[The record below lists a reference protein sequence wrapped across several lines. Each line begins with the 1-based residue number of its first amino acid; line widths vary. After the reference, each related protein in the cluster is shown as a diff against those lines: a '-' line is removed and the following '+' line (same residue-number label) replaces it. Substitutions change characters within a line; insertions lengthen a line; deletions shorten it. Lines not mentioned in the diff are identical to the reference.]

1 MSEIYRGE
9 LRKKLP
15 RKNKAK
21 KLAAGLRGDQEGLR
35 ALIREEIHGQH
46 KKLPALFKHFGIEA
60 ELDFDDAIFELALRL
75 AEAHV
80 PGFQYEQAR
89 GAPKKWDYQKRVKAA
104 IELGKLEARH
114 PGKSHNYLA
123 SILHKQVPWSSMS
136 KTSAA
141 LLKQI
146 RLLNRDDAT
155 MNVILEETK
164 STNRL
169 ASLLMRG
176 NS

>member
-15 RKNKAK
+15 RKNEAK
-21 KLAAGLRGDQEGLR
+21 KLAAVLREDPEGLR
-35 ALIREEIHGQH
+35 ALIREEIEAQH
-46 KKLPALFKHFGIEA
+46 KKLPALFKHFGIEPG
-60 ELDFDDAIFELALRL
+60 LDFDDAYFELAMRL

-89 GAPKKWDYQKRVKAA
+89 GAPRKWDHRKRVKAA
-104 IELGKLEARH
+104 IELGKLQHHH
-114 PGKSHNYLA
+114 PDKSDNYLA
-123 SILHKQVPWSSMS
+123 SILHKQLPWSSMS
-136 KTSAA
+136 KTPGA

-146 RLLNRDDAT
+146 RLLNQ
-155 MNVILEETK
+155 EEAAIKLVLQETS

-169 ASLLMRG
+169 VSLLTRG
-176 NS
+176 N